1 LSISLEHLKA
11 LSLAQY
17 EFRLAAL
24 VAGEL
29 PPFLGSTFR
38 GSFGYALKAVA
49 CSMPHQDC
57 ARCLLAERCLYPR
70 LFEPRANQSNG
81 LLKQQQNAPRPFIF
95 EPPLPG
101 QKYTANF
108 VSTEIERRPV
118 PNGKSSGQKRLFA
131 GPLRFSAGDELRF
144 ALTLIGPAIEEL
156 PYIIYAISLMA
167 QHGFGAQRT
176 PFALLEV
183 SAVDRTL
190 ARQKIYTPEMAR
202 IMPHD
207 VRRNLSDLVKDRLTQ
222 LEMKDTLRLLFLTPT
237 RIRAQKGVQERLP
250 FEQLVK
256 SLSLRLTML
265 AQTHSATNLSY
276 DYQALLAQ
284 ARTATTQTENLWQQ
298 ELSRYS
304 NRQEK
309 KIEQDGFM
317 GETVFT
323 GKAVL
328 DSLPLLV
335 AGEFLHV
342 GSGTAFGLGRYH
354 ITAGTT
360 MAGLPKDE
368 TL

>member
-1 LSISLEHLKA
+1 MEDQHVALDPLTMVCLTLEHLKA

-24 VAGEL
+24 TEGEL

-57 ARCLLAERCLYPR
+57 TRCLLVERCLYPR
-70 LFEPRANQSNG
+70 LFEPRATQPAG

-101 QKYTANF
+101 QKYSALPFNA
-108 VSTEIERRPV
+108 EIRRGPATD
-118 PNGKSSGQKRLFA
+118 GKSNGQKRLFA
-131 GPLRFSAGDELRF
+131 EPLRFKAGDELRF
-144 ALTLIGPAIEEL
+144 GLTLIGSAIEEL
-156 PYIIYAISLMA
+156 PYIVYAISLMA
-167 QHGFGAQRT
+167 RHGFGAQRT
-176 PFALLEV
+176 PFALLAV
-183 SAVDRTL
+183 SAVDGATTRL
-190 ARQKIYTPEMAR
+190 KIYTPEMAH
-202 IMPHD
+202 IEPHD
-207 VRRNLSDLVKDRLTQ
+207 VCRNLSEMVKDRLAQ
-222 LEMKDTLRLLFLTPT
+222 LVPTDTLRLLFLTPM
-237 RIRAQKGVQERLP
+237 RIRVQKGVQERLH

-265 AQTHSATNLSY
+265 AQTYSAISLDY

-284 ARTATTQTENLWQQ
+284 ARTAITQTESLWQQ
-298 ELSRYS
+298 ELKRYS
-304 NRQEK
+304 NRQDK

-317 GETVFT
+317 GEAVFA
-323 GKAVL
+323 GQAVSDL
-328 DSLPLLV
+328 LPLLV

-354 ITAGTT
+354 IA
-360 MAGLPKDE
+360 A
-368 TL
+368 

>member
-1 LSISLEHLKA
+1 MMCLTLEHLKA

-24 VAGEL
+24 AEGDL

-49 CSMPHQDC
+49 CSMPHGDC
-57 ARCLLAERCLYPR
+57 TRCLLVERCLYPR

-101 QKYTANF
+101 QKY
-108 VSTEIERRPV
+108 SSSLLRTEIERAQSNGGM
-118 PNGKSSGQKRLFA
+118 PNGHKRLLDE
-131 GPLRFSAGDELRF
+131 PLRFAAGDELRF
-144 ALTLIGPAIEEL
+144 GLTLIGPAIEEL

-183 SAVDRTL
+183 L
-190 ARQKIYTPEMAR
+190 AIDGSTMRLKVYTQETTSIA
-202 IMPHD
+202 PHD
-207 VRRNLSDLVKDRLTQ
+207 ARRNLSEMVKDRLAQ
-222 LEMKDTLRLLFLTPT
+222 LRREDTLRLLFLTPT
-237 RIRAQKGVQERLP
+237 RIRFQKGVQERLR

-265 AQTHSATNLSY
+265 AQTHSAIKLDY

-284 ARTATTQTENLWQQ
+284 ARTATTRTERLWQQ
-298 ELSRYS
+298 ELKRYS

-317 GETVFT
+317 GEAVFT
-323 GKAVL
+323 GKAISEL
-328 DSLPLLV
+328 LPLLV

-354 ITAGTT
+354 IAS
-360 MAGLPKDE
+360 
-368 TL
+368 

>member
-1 LSISLEHLKA
+1 LSFSLEHLKA

-24 VAGEL
+24 TACEL

-38 GSFGYALKAVA
+38 GSFGYALKAIA
-49 CSMPHQDC
+49 CAMPHQDC
-57 ARCLLAERCLYPR
+57 TQCLLAERCLYPR
-70 LFEPRANQSNG
+70 LFEPRAAQSNG

-95 EPPLPG
+95 EPPLPA
-101 QKYTANF
+101 QNYAANHT
-108 VSTEIERRPV
+108 SPEIERRPAS
-118 PNGKSSGQKRLFA
+118 NGKPNNHQKLFTE
-131 GPLRFSAGDELRF
+131 PLRLAAGDELRF

-156 PYIIYAISLMA
+156 PYIIYAVSLMA

-183 SAVDRTL
+183 SAVDRTP
-190 ARQKIYTPEMAR
+190 ARRKIYTPEMAS

-207 VRRNLSDLVKDRLTQ
+207 VRRNLSELVKDRLAQ

-237 RIRAQKGVQERLP
+237 RIRVQRGVQERLP

-265 AQTHSATNLSY
+265 AQAYGANSLDY
-276 DYQALLAQ
+276 DYQALLTH
-284 ARTATTQTENLWQQ
+284 ARTATTRTENLWQQ
-298 ELSRYS
+298 ELKRYS

-317 GETVFT
+317 GEAVFT
-323 GKAVL
+323 GTAISEL
-328 DSLPLLV
+328 LPLLA

-342 GSGTAFGLGRYH
+342 GSSTAFGLGRYH
-354 ITAGTT
+354 IA
-360 MAGLPKDE
+360 A
-368 TL
+368 

>member
-1 LSISLEHLKA
+1 MVCLTLEHLKA

-17 EFRLAAL
+17 EFRLAVLAE
-24 VAGEL
+24 GEL

-57 ARCLLAERCLYPR
+57 SRCFLVERCLYPR
-70 LFEPRANQSNG
+70 LFEPRVQQTDG

-101 QKYTANF
+101 QKYSASLL
-108 VSTEIERRPV
+108 STEIGRAQA
-118 PNGKSSGQKRLFA
+118 NGGKSNGQKRLFA
-131 GPLRFSAGDELRF
+131 EPLRFAAGDELRF
-144 ALTLIGPAIEEL
+144 GLTLIGPAIEEL

-167 QHGFGAQRT
+167 RHGFGAQRT
-176 PFALLEV
+176 PFALLQV
-183 SAVDRTL
+183 SAFDGSTTRLKV
-190 ARQKIYTPEMAR
+190 YTPEMAR
-202 IMPHD
+202 IAPHD
-207 VRRNLSDLVKDRLTQ
+207 ARRNLSEMVKDRLAQ
-222 LEMKDTLRLLFLTPT
+222 LDLEDTLRLLFLTPT
-237 RIRAQKGVQERLP
+237 RIRFQKNVQERLC

-265 AQTHSATNLSY
+265 AQTYSAVRLDY

-284 ARTATTQTENLWQQ
+284 ARTVTTQAESLWQQ
-298 ELSRYS
+298 ELKRYS

-309 KIEQDGFM
+309 QIEQDGFM
-317 GETVFT
+317 GEAVFT
-323 GKAVL
+323 GKAISEL
-328 DSLPLLV
+328 LPLLV

-354 ITAGTT
+354 IA
-360 MAGLPKDE
+360 E
-368 TL
+368 